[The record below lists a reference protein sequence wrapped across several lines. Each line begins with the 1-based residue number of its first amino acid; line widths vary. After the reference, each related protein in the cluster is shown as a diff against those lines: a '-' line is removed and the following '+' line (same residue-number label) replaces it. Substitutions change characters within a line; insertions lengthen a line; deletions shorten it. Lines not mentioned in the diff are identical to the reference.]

1 MAHLRDLA
9 SRHGFEF
16 VAFDYRGHGDSSGQF
31 LSLGVDDW
39 LKDTQAVMASV
50 VTTRDV
56 VLVGASRLPC
66 CVMFQRVAA
75 VPLQIFHAQQ
85 THGSTRLCQHWLK
98 RH

>member
-56 VLVGASRLPC
+56 VLVGASSRPCSSGWRLCPC
-66 CVMFQRVAA
+66 RFST
-75 VPLQIFHAQQ
+75 
-85 THGSTRLCQHWLK
+85 THGSTRLCQRWLQ
-98 RH
+98 RY